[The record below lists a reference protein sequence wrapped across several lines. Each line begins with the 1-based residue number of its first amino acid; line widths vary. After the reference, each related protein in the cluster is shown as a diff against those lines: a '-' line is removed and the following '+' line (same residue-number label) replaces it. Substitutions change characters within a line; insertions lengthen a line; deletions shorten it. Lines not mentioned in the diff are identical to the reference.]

1 MRENAIY
8 FEDRAVAVQEAC
20 EGDDRD
26 LARQAVDCEQ
36 YMFQGMSLLDVA
48 VNAECNRF
56 VQTKSCT
63 EAIHFRLYGDLSP
76 YDTNLSWLGAFSFF
90 ALLALFS
97 STWIFWLIA
106 VALSGFVFFILDL
119 VPATYPLPRIMFTLP
134 PSSDGWRRRTQR
146 RSIPQGFPH
155 QPSQNAILRNLK
167 SIIQHEIR
175 RDVDQS
181 KFTGKLHIDISSRG
195 IFFIGKRLKKLLN
208 LDDAGAAELTDDQ
221 LNELW
226 SPTFGCMEQIKCFLC
241 APRIIFLLNGI
252 QTIGITVSFS
262 IWFTEMRLNRA
273 IEISPIIKHSWLEI
287 LLLAYFAM
295 SLLREATQL
304 LLAVLIHGWI
314 NGSRNYLGDMWNVID
329 ISSGVTFLFGFFEHQ
344 KCIANENSC
353 FSSDF
358 RLRQVSQSELQA
370 MQLGKEK
377 WSTLPWDIK
386 LEVWSLCYS
395 LCLFFSW
402 WRVLNIFYLSHI
414 GYIFSIFVC
423 MFSDVLNWLVVYA
436 ILLIGFSMLF
446 LGATDLQ
453 NLIPGFETCTT
464 GLNDSGQS
472 NITQSD
478 TWSISEAWSI
488 SDSGRSSCHWS
499 YIFIRPMFQSF
510 GEFSLA
516 EMNNS
521 PSLIFLVLTF
531 FVLNLVLMNLL
542 IAMMSG
548 TYEKRSQ
555 LASST
560 RLFDT
565 YELLLQNS
573 RVSVSAPPPFNIL
586 LIVVNLIS
594 WFWNFKVSINHI
606 ATNVFKMKLKI
617 NTKIN
622 KREAQKR
629 PPITW
634 NASRAIYRHTQ
645 EIKSTHTHTHTHTQA
660 IKRMYPLVTWSQR
673 LEMFLSGD
681 YAFRARNK
689 HSNDHDE
696 SHWRNIHFDL
706 RVLSLSVTFR
716 GFNLWCATPAESD
729 GNGTSDQQRQIRR
742 QHIQEEIDVSA
753 QKQLSAFVERA
764 RSVILNQAYPKNSL
778 EGKIDLLGFGV
789 NHIQTVQETIRRQ
802 VAGKRNDIR
811 KERCVL
817 MYVYVFMQT

>member
-1 MRENAIY
+1 MLENAMH

-20 EGDDRD
+20 EDDDRD

-36 YMFQGMSLLDVA
+36 YLFHGMSLLDVA
-48 VNAECNRF
+48 VKADCNRF

-76 YDTNLSWLGAFSFF
+76 YDTDLSWLGAFSFF
-90 ALLALFS
+90 ALVGLFS
-97 STWIFWLIA
+97 STWIFWLVA
-106 VALSGFVFFILDL
+106 VALSSFVFFILDL
-119 VPATYPLPRIMFTLP
+119 VPATVPLPRIMFTLP
-134 PSSDGWRRRTQR
+134 PISDGWRRRTQR

-155 QPSQNAILRNLK
+155 HPSQNAILTNLK
-167 SIIQHEIR
+167 SIIQRDKR
-175 RDVDQS
+175 RDGDHS
-181 KFTGKLHIDISSRG
+181 RFTGKWHIDISSRG
-195 IFFIGKRLKKLLN
+195 IFFIGKSLKKLLDLN
-208 LDDAGAAELTDDQ
+208 DAKSAELTDDQ
-221 LNELW
+221 LSELW
-226 SPTFGCMEQIKCFLC
+226 SPTFGCMEQIKCLLC
-241 APRIIFLLNGI
+241 APRIIFLMNGI

-262 IWFTEMRLNRA
+262 IWFTEMRLKGA
-273 IEISPIIKHSWLEI
+273 IDISPHMRHSWVEF

-304 LLAVLIHGWI
+304 QLAVLTHGWI

-329 ISSGVTFLFGFFEHQ
+329 ISSGVTFLFGFFMHQ
-344 KCIANENSC
+344 ECIANENSC

-358 RLRQVSQSELQA
+358 RLRGVSQSELQA
-370 MQLGKEK
+370 MQIGKEK
-377 WSTLPWDIK
+377 WNTLPWDIK

-395 LCLFFSW
+395 LCIFFCW

-423 MFSDVLNWLVVYA
+423 MFSDVLNWLVVYT

-453 NLIPGFETCTT
+453 NLIPGIETCVT
-464 GLNDSGQS
+464 GLDDSGQS

-478 TWSISEAWSI
+478 AWSISEAWSI
-488 SDSGRSSCHWS
+488 SDSGRSACHWS

-516 EMNNS
+516 EMTNS
-521 PSLIFLVLTF
+521 PSLIFLVLAF

-573 RVSVSAPPPFNIL
+573 RVAVSAPPPFNIL
-586 LIVVNLIS
+586 LIVFNLIL
-594 WFWNFKVSINHI
+594 WFWNFKVSIHFI
-606 ATNVFKMKLKI
+606 VTIFFKMKLKI

-622 KREAQKR
+622 KQKAYKK
-629 PPITW
+629 PFITR
-634 NASRAIYRHTQ
+634 NASRAVHRYHIPYYYICIHTHA
-645 EIKSTHTHTHTHTQA
+645 IKSMCVRARTHTHTQA
-660 IKRMYPLVTWSQR
+660 IKRMYPLVTWQQR

-681 YAFRARNK
+681 YAVRVRK
-689 HSNDHDE
+689 HSKDHDQ
-696 SHWRNIHFDL
+696 SHQRHIRFDL
-706 RVLSLSVTFR
+706 RVLSLTFSF
-716 GFNLWCATPAESD
+716 GDFHSWCVTPAESVG
-729 GNGTSDQQRQIRR
+729 GNGMSDRQIRR
-742 QHIQEEIDVSA
+742 QHIQEVFDVSSK
-753 QKQLSAFVERA
+753 KQLSAFVERA
-764 RSVILNQAYPKNSL
+764 RSVVLNHAYPKNSL
-778 EGKIDLLGFGV
+778 EGKIDLLGTGL
-789 NHIQTVQETIRRQ
+789 NHIQTVQETIRRR
-802 VAGKRNDIR
+802 VAGKRD
-811 KERCVL
+811 ERL
-817 MYVYVFMQT
+817 

>member
-1 MRENAIY
+1 
-8 FEDRAVAVQEAC
+8 
-20 EGDDRD
+20 
-26 LARQAVDCEQ
+26 
-36 YMFQGMSLLDVA
+36 
-48 VNAECNRF
+48 
-56 VQTKSCT
+56 
-63 EAIHFRLYGDLSP
+63 
-76 YDTNLSWLGAFSFF
+76 
-90 ALLALFS
+90 
-97 STWIFWLIA
+97 
-106 VALSGFVFFILDL
+106 
-119 VPATYPLPRIMFTLP
+119 
-134 PSSDGWRRRTQR
+134 
-146 RSIPQGFPH
+146 
-155 QPSQNAILRNLK
+155 
-167 SIIQHEIR
+167 
-175 RDVDQS
+175 
-181 KFTGKLHIDISSRG
+181 
-195 IFFIGKRLKKLLN
+195 
-208 LDDAGAAELTDDQ
+208 
-221 LNELW
+221 
-226 SPTFGCMEQIKCFLC
+226 
-241 APRIIFLLNGI
+241 
-252 QTIGITVSFS
+252 
-262 IWFTEMRLNRA
+262 
-273 IEISPIIKHSWLEI
+273 
-287 LLLAYFAM
+287 
-295 SLLREATQL
+295 
-304 LLAVLIHGWI
+304 
-314 NGSRNYLGDMWNVID
+314 
-329 ISSGVTFLFGFFEHQ
+329 
-344 KCIANENSC
+344 
-353 FSSDF
+353 
-358 RLRQVSQSELQA
+358 
-370 MQLGKEK
+370 
-377 WSTLPWDIK
+377 
-386 LEVWSLCYS
+386 
-395 LCLFFSW
+395 
-402 WRVLNIFYLSHI
+402 
-414 GYIFSIFVC
+414 
-423 MFSDVLNWLVVYA
+423 
-436 ILLIGFSMLF
+436 
-446 LGATDLQ
+446 
-453 NLIPGFETCTT
+453 
-464 GLNDSGQS
+464 
-472 NITQSD
+472 
-478 TWSISEAWSI
+478 
-488 SDSGRSSCHWS
+488 
-499 YIFIRPMFQSF
+499 
-510 GEFSLA
+510 
-516 EMNNS
+516 MNNS
-521 PSLIFLVLTF
+521 PSLIFLVLAF

-742 QHIQEEIDVSA
+742 QHIQEEIDGSA